1 MTTALVV
8 EKEVG
13 PSSVLELV
21 AKRQGWTVERAETA
35 QAALGRLAAEEF
47 EVLIVDTDAV
57 RDRKGWLDSVR
68 ERHPNLPVVLVTPHT
83 RHDATVQALLLGAA
97 TFVPRDRLAR
107 DLLTTIER
115 IVALSC
121 IDEAPPVGAT
131 LAETAHRYVF
141 PNDRTAVPAVLRHV
155 QAELERF
162 AVCDRPDRLRV
173 AVALEEALVNA
184 IVHGNLEVPS
194 KLRERG
200 DDSFERTITERRTQ
214 PPFRDRR
221 AKLTATFRPGEATF
235 VVADEGPG
243 FDPTG
248 VPDPTEPEN
257 LAKPH
262 GRGLLLMRTFM
273 DEARHN
279 ARGNEVTLVKRARI
293 ENRGS

>member
-1 MTTALVV
+1 MTTALVL
-8 EKEVG
+8 EKENG
-13 PSSVLELV
+13 PGSVLELV
-21 AKRQGWTVERAETA
+21 AKHQGWTVERTETA
-35 QAALGRLAAEEF
+35 QTALDRIASEEF

-57 RDRKGWLDSVR
+57 RDRKGWLDAVR
-68 ERHPNLPVVLVTPHT
+68 ERHPDLPVVLVTPHT

-97 TFVPRDRLAR
+97 TFVPRDRLSR
-107 DLLTTIER
+107 DLVTTIER

-121 IDEAPPVGAT
+121 VDSAPPVGET
-131 LAETAHRYVF
+131 LTGTVHTYVF
-141 PNDRTAVPAVLRHV
+141 ANDRTAVAPVVRHV
-155 QAELERF
+155 LGELERF
-162 AVCDRPDRLRV
+162 AVCGRADRLRV

-200 DDSFERTITERRTQ
+200 DDSFERAIEQRRSTPPYKERRAR
-214 PPFRDRR
+214 F
-221 AKLTATFRPGEATF
+221 TATFHPGEATF

-243 FDPTG
+243 FDPTD
-248 VPDPTEPEN
+248 VPDPTDPEN

-279 ARGNEVTLVKRARI
+279 TRGNEVTLVKRAP
-293 ENRGS
+293 NRG